1 MRLGDLDEAKKIA
14 QEFPSDPYHVI
25 TACAVIDKTPT
36 IDPDSLPIVRQL
48 REELSNCKQEL
59 RQIKYC
65 YDMAKNGEKQFR
77 KQNDKIVALWAE
89 CAKKLKQVTTE
100 RGAAVIC
107 EELEEAQ
114 DAIDAAA
121 GVYQALW
128 NKVKRDENATVLV
141 AILKR
146 KAEDAACECV
156 QLAAMAQKM
165 IDSMEV
171 FE

>member
-1 MRLGDLDEAKKIA
+1 MN
-14 QEFPSDPYHVI
+14 
-25 TACAVIDKTPT
+25 AVKDQVSVLV
-36 IDPDSLPIVRQL
+36 D
-48 REELSNCKQEL
+48 RELFFANQKHPMFCSPHE
-59 RQIKYC
+59 
-65 YDMAKNGEKQFR
+65 
-77 KQNDKIVALWAE
+77 
-89 CAKKLKQVTTE
+89 
-100 RGAAVIC
+100 GAAVIC

-128 NKVKRDENATVLV
+128 NKVKRDENATVLA

-146 KAEDAACECV
+146 KAEDAACECI

-165 IDSMEV
+165 IDSMEA